1 MRNHSV
7 IEMLQDYFMPIISI
21 LKSCNIPAGWPLGH
35 RDIAKQGL
43 LKEALSEPPSTHL
56 YRSCIVIP

>member
-1 MRNHSV
+1 MSNHSV

-21 LKSCNIPAGWPLGH
+21 LKSCIIPAGWPIGH

-43 LKEALSEPPSTHL
+43 LKEALSEPPSTLL
-56 YRSCIVIP
+56 YM